1 MELRKL
7 LYHQICDDFEKS
19 YHEIQDNLSKYID
32 ILKKIKETGDWTV
45 PMSIQGEDVTDP
57 SLISLELLEKT
68 KVLEGNVKFT
78 KRNIYKVFTLSDNGK
93 DLVGKIFSE

>member
-19 YHEIQDNLSKYID
+19 YHEIQDNLSKYVN

-93 DLVGKIFSE
+93 ELVEKLFSE

>member
-19 YHEIQDNLSKYID
+19 YHEIQDNLSKYVD

-78 KRNIYKVFTLSDNGK
+78 KRNIYKVLTLSDNGK
-93 DLVGKIFSE
+93 ELVEKLFSE

>member
-19 YHEIQDNLSKYID
+19 YHEIQDNLSKYVD

-93 DLVGKIFSE
+93 ELVEKLFSE